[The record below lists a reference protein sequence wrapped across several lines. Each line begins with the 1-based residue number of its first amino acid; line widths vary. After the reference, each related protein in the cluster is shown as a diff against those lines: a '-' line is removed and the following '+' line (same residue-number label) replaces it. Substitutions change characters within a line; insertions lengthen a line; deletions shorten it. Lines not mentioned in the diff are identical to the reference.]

1 MNSHFLNVVKEN
13 YKFYGGIS
21 FLYGLFFLFCI
32 EEGFSGIT
40 FPICVIGTLVVYVL
54 FFQKAGITMKKK
66 SWKYL
71 AGMALLGF
79 ANCYTSNWIFIFLD
93 VIAILLLFI
102 LFVIQQFY
110 DDKRWDTW
118 LYIQNMCMSIGAFL
132 SKAFSPFTDGMKI
145 MKTSHKT
152 DEKKKHAVKGIVIG
166 FMISL
171 LLLLFILPLLL
182 SSDLVFSELFNRVF
196 QIPDFQLWNFET
208 AIERII
214 LFLVGVMCCYGF
226 FKGMC
231 VSHLKTEQ
239 REFKKTESIV
249 GITINT
255 VMVVLYVVY
264 CFIQILYLF
273 IGFGK
278 GLPDGVTYAEYART
292 GFFELLFVSCIN
304 FLLVAISNAVFAEN
318 KILKILLFI
327 ISGCTFIM
335 IGSSGYRMI
344 LYIRQYHLTFLRV
357 FVLWFLGV
365 MVLLMSGLII
375 SMKKKDFSLFRYI
388 VVVMMCC
395 YIPFVY
401 SRPDAWIA
409 KYNLSQENV
418 TWEDISYFI
427 YNGSYDCIP
436 AITEIDV
443 MEVKKSQK
451 EADYMY
457 HDEVYQIESVEDEIV
472 YQMEEFLKGDQNQ
485 YTEAGDMDMKQWNYS
500 EYQARKAA
508 REYLDQIYENS
519 K

>member
-1 MNSHFLNVVKEN
+1 MNSHFLDVFKGN

-21 FLYGLFFLFCI
+21 FLYGFLFLACI
-32 EEGFSGIT
+32 EEGFYGIV
-40 FPICVIGTLVVYVL
+40 FPVFVIGTLIVYTL
-54 FFQKAGITMKKK
+54 FLKKAGIVLKKQ
-66 SWKYL
+66 SRKYM
-71 AGMALLGF
+71 AGMILLGF

-110 DDKRWDTW
+110 DDKQWTTC
-118 LYIQNMCMSIGAFL
+118 LYIQNMCMSIGEFL
-132 SKAFSPFTDGMKI
+132 SKVFSPFTDGIKMI
-145 MKTSHKT
+145 QTLDKT
-152 DEKKKHAVKGIVIG
+152 DEKKKPAVKGIVIG
-166 FMISL
+166 FTISL

-182 SSDLVFSELFNRVF
+182 SSDLVFSQLFHKVF
-196 QIPDFQLWNFET
+196 QTLDFQLWNFKT
-208 AIERII
+208 AIKRII
-214 LFLVGVMCCYGF
+214 LFLIGVICCYGF
-226 FKGMC
+226 FKAMC
-231 VSHLKTEQ
+231 ASHLKTEQ
-239 REFKKTESIV
+239 KEFKKTESIV

-255 VMVVLYVVY
+255 VMAVLYVIY

-273 IGFGK
+273 IGFEK

-304 FLLVAISNAVFAEN
+304 FLLVAISHAVFAEN

-365 MVLLMSGLII
+365 MVLFMSGLLIA
-375 SMKKKDFSLFRYI
+375 MKRKDFSLFRYI

-418 TWEDISYFI
+418 TWEDVSYFI
-427 YNGSYDCIP
+427 YNGSYDSIP
-436 AITEIDV
+436 AITEVDV
-443 MEVKKSQK
+443 TKVKNSQK

-457 HDEVYQIESVEDEIV
+457 QDEVYQIESVEDEIT
-472 YQMEEFLKGDQNQ
+472 YQMEEFLKGDQSH
-485 YTEAGDMDMKQWNYS
+485 YIEAEDMDLKQWNYS

-508 REYLDQIYENS
+508 RAYLNQIHGSS

>member
-1 MNSHFLNVVKEN
+1 MCL
-13 YKFYGGIS
+13 S
-21 FLYGLFFLFCI
+21 FKN
-32 EEGFSGIT
+32 
-40 FPICVIGTLVVYVL
+40 GT
-54 FFQKAGITMKKK
+54 
-66 SWKYL
+66 
-71 AGMALLGF
+71 
-79 ANCYTSNWIFIFLD
+79 
-93 VIAILLLFI
+93 
-102 LFVIQQFY
+102 
-110 DDKRWDTW
+110 
-118 LYIQNMCMSIGAFL
+118 
-132 SKAFSPFTDGMKI
+132 
-145 MKTSHKT
+145 
-152 DEKKKHAVKGIVIG
+152 E
-166 FMISL
+166 
-171 LLLLFILPLLL
+171 
-182 SSDLVFSELFNRVF
+182 
-196 QIPDFQLWNFET
+196 
-208 AIERII
+208 
-214 LFLVGVMCCYGF
+214 
-226 FKGMC
+226 
-231 VSHLKTEQ
+231 
-239 REFKKTESIV
+239 EFKKTESIV

-427 YNGSYDCIP
+427 YNGSYDSIP
-436 AITEIDV
+436 AITEVAI
-443 MEVKKSQK
+443 
-451 EADYMY
+451 
-457 HDEVYQIESVEDEIV
+457 QIESMEDEITN
-472 YQMEEFLKGDQNQ
+472 QMEEFLKGDQNQ